1 MLIANTYCGGIDLY
15 HGIPDLQGAIVS
27 NVTPIENKDYYET
40 QLELTR
46 VNGEKFIIM
55 IKQER

>member
-15 HGIPDLQGAIVS
+15 HGVPDLKGAMI
-27 NVTPIENKDYYET
+27 TDMLPIENKDYYET

-46 VNGEKFIIM
+46 VNGEKFIIV

>member
-15 HGIPDLQGAIVS
+15 HGVPDLKGAMI
-27 NVTPIENKDYYET
+27 TDMLPIENKDYYET

-46 VNGEKFIIM
+46 VNGENLSL
-55 IKQER
+55 